1 MIHFFIE
8 SRGCT
13 NMRNFLKMTSF
24 KINWGHRGHWGQSK
38 QKFTKSEKLVI
49 LIVNL
54 MDNVP
59 EKSVLRKKGDK
70 SGTKIGDKNQI
81 GDKLA

>member
-1 MIHFFIE
+1 
-8 SRGCT
+8 
-13 NMRNFLKMTSF
+13 MRNFLKMTSF

-70 SGTKIGDKNQI
+70 SGTRNFGDI
-81 GDKLA
+81 SYTFSSLSPMSPMSPICF